1 DRFIF
6 DTNRHGASPKH
17 CRRPEQ
23 GLTSLCI
30 GRSWFRSYAAFAPDT
45 VLSHAFNLATWNSSG
60 WETLNA
66 TAPIVACKFLRN
78 QTVPVFEV
86 GNAPD
91 LYEAE
96 GRRPASYSVG
106 DYLSEWRQ
114 QTARLEERLRE
125 SCPEVAG
132 KVKYMFPS
140 ASSPGAQMHGAHVLQ
155 GLSREE
161 AGKIG
166 LVSARESMG
175 GARQPNVTMESTLL
189 NHTAVVEAVARHV
202 GHATHSRD
210 SVGAPYVIGELNSL
224 DGGGAEDLTDTFAS
238 ALWALDFA
246 LCAASSGVIKRVHF
260 HQAVKAPSAAWWP
273 VRPVRT
279 KATFYGMLAAATF
292 LANST
297 ELTVQEFDVMTR
309 GDGDGDAG
317 TASGYKGYVDGE
329 LRRVA
334 VLNLNLDYSR
344 QGPKGRRPIRFF
356 VVDVGQANSR
366 WEIRRLTAPSAYS
379 KDRISFNGFHYSPDS
394 MGAHGHAV
402 DVVHKDTD
410 EAIWSNRKGE
420 LVIQVAD
427 SEAVV
432 VLKDDT

>member
-1 DRFIF
+1 
-6 DTNRHGASPKH
+6 
-17 CRRPEQ
+17 
-23 GLTSLCI
+23 
-30 GRSWFRSYAAFAPDT
+30 SYAAFPADT

-91 LYEAE
+91 LYEPE
-96 GRRPASYSVG
+96 GRRPASYSVE

-132 KVKYMFPS
+132 K
-140 ASSPGAQMHGAHVLQ
+140 

-175 GARQPNVTMESTLL
+175 GARRPNVTMESTLL

-202 GHATHSRD
+202 GYAMDAQD
-210 SVGAPYVIGELNSL
+210 SVEAPYVIGELNSL

-297 ELTVQEFDVMTR
+297 ELAVQEFDLVTR
-309 GDGDGDAG
+309 EDGDGDAG

-344 QGPKGRRPIRFF
+344 QGRKGRRKIRFF

-366 WEIRRLTAPSAYS
+366 WEIQRLTAPSAYS

-410 EAIWSNRKGE
+410 EAIWSNGKGE
-420 LVIQVAD
+420 LVLHVAD

-432 VLKDDT
+432 VLKNDT